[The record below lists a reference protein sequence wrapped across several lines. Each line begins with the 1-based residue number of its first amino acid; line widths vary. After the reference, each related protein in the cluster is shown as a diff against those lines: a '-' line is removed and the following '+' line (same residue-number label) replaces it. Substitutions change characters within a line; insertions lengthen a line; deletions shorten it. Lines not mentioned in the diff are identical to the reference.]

1 MKSWIM
7 LSDKELDDTQVY
19 MKEQEG
25 ENVESMSE
33 DREDILIMMDC
44 IQTVMKRRQS
54 QT

>member
-1 MKSWIM
+1 M

-33 DREDILIMMDC
+33 DREAIHYDRNAC
-44 IQTVMKRRQS
+44 RRFRYIF
-54 QT
+54 